1 MASRA
6 NPAVI
11 GGFVLG
17 AIALAV
23 VGLVV
28 VGGGRFFQHRQFW
41 EAYFDE
47 SIKGLAIGAPVTF
60 RGVKVGTVTDIRV
73 IVNRHVTPDKAST
86 DIMRTPVFF
95 EISADRIGDTSGSDV
110 RFEKDAAGVKR
121 LFDFGLRAQLEL
133 QSLVTGQLGINLDF
147 HPGAPMKLTGLSL
160 KYPEFPTIPSTMA
173 ALGRSLD
180 DLNLNEVAQD
190 IRQTV
195 KGIEK
200 LVNSPEVKQIF
211 VSANATLARV
221 DALAANADAK
231 IATLGPALEKATAA
245 LNETLESV
253 RVLAQN
259 VNHQTVPA
267 ASQALQDVGQLARR
281 IESETVPGANQLL
294 GDARQVARRL
304 DAETVPAVNQLVGQV
319 QHLAASFETTTE
331 AIRLAVEQIQ
341 QLATTADSAVQDRQ
355 PLLFQINT
363 ALQEVSGAARSFRAL
378 ADYLVRHPEALLFGK
393 SGK

>member
-1 MASRA
+1 M
-6 NPAVI
+6 I

-23 VGLVV
+23 AGLVV
-28 VGGGRFFQHRQFW
+28 VGGGKFFQHRQFW

-60 RGVKVGTVTDIRV
+60 RGVKVGSVTDIRV
-73 IVNRHVTPDKAST
+73 VVNKDVTPDKVTT
-86 DIMRTPVFF
+86 DVMRTPVFF
-95 EISADRIGDTSGSDV
+95 EISADRIADTAGTAL

-180 DLNLNEVAQD
+180 DLNINELAQD
-190 IRQTV
+190 IRRTV
-195 KGIEK
+195 RGIER

-211 VSANATLARV
+211 VSANTTLTRV
-221 DALAANADAK
+221 DKLAANADAK

-245 LNETLESV
+245 LNETLDTI
-253 RVLAQN
+253 RALAQN
-259 VNHQTVPA
+259 VNSQTVPA
-267 ASQALQDVGQLARR
+267 ATQTLQDVGQLARR
-281 IESETVPGANQLL
+281 IESETVPGANQFL
-294 GDARQVARRL
+294 GDARQVAKRL

-319 QHLAASFETTTE
+319 RQLAASFETTSD
-331 AIRLAVEQIQ
+331 AIRLAVEQIR
-341 QLATTADSAVQDRQ
+341 QLASTADAAVQDRQ
-355 PLLFQINT
+355 PLLYQINT

-378 ADYLVRHPEALLFGK
+378 ADYLDRHPEALLFGK
-393 SGK
+393 RGK

>member
-23 VGLVV
+23 AGLVV
-28 VGGGRFFQHRQFW
+28 VGGGKFFQHRQFW

-60 RGVKVGTVTDIRV
+60 RGVKVGSVTDIRV
-73 IVNRHVTPDKAST
+73 VVNRDVAPDKVTA
-86 DIMRTPVFF
+86 DVIRTPVFF
-95 EISADRIGDTSGSDV
+95 EISADRIGDIAGQEI
-110 RFEKDAAGVKR
+110 RFEEDNAGMKR
-121 LFDFGLRAQLEL
+121 LFAFGLRAQLEL

-147 HPGAPMKLTGLSL
+147 HPGAPMKFTGMSL

-195 KGIEK
+195 KGIER
-200 LVNSPEVKQIF
+200 LVNSPEVKQF
-211 VSANATLARV
+211 LVSANAALARV
-221 DALAANADAK
+221 DAVAANADAK
-231 IATLGPALEKATAA
+231 ITTLGPALEKSTAA
-245 LNETLESV
+245 LNETLETV

-259 VNHQTVPA
+259 VNGQTVPA
-267 ASQALQDVGQLARR
+267 VSQTLRDVGQLARR

-294 GDARQVARRL
+294 GDARQVAKRL
-304 DAETVPAVNQLVGQV
+304 DAETVPAVNQLVEQV
-319 QHLAASFETTTE
+319 RHSAASFEATSD
-331 AIRLAVEQIQ
+331 AVRLAVEQIR
-341 QLATTADSAVQDRQ
+341 QLASTADAAVQDRQ
-355 PLLFQINT
+355 PLLYQINT
-363 ALQEVSGAARSFRAL
+363 ALQEVSAAARSFRAL
-378 ADYLVRHPEALLFGK
+378 ADYLDRHPEALLFGK

>member
-23 VGLVV
+23 AGLVV
-28 VGGGRFFQHRQFW
+28 VGGGKFFQHRQFW

-47 SIKGLAIGAPVTF
+47 SIKGLAVGAPVTF
-60 RGVKVGTVTDIRV
+60 RGVKVGSVTDIRV
-73 IVNRHVTPDKAST
+73 VVNKDVTPDKVPT
-86 DIMRTPVFF
+86 DVMRTPVFF
-95 EISADRIGDTSGSDV
+95 EISADRIADTAGNAI

-121 LFDFGLRAQLEL
+121 LFDYGVRAQLEL

-173 ALGRSLD
+173 SLGRSLG
-180 DLNLNEVAQD
+180 DLNMNELAQD
-190 IRQTV
+190 IRRTV
-195 KGIEK
+195 RGIER
-200 LVNSPEVKQIF
+200 LVNSPEVKQIV

-221 DALAANADAK
+221 DALAATAGAK
-231 IATLGPALEKATAA
+231 ITTLGPALEKATVA
-245 LNETLESV
+245 LNETLETV

-259 VNHQTVPA
+259 VNSQTVPA
-267 ASQALQDVGQLARR
+267 ATQTLQEVGQLARR
-281 IESETVPGANQLL
+281 IESETVPGANQFL

-319 QHLAASFETTTE
+319 RQLAASFETTSD
-331 AIRLAVEQIQ
+331 AVRLAVEQVR
-341 QLATTADSAVQDRQ
+341 QLASTADAAVQDRQ
-355 PLLFQINT
+355 PLLYQINT
-363 ALQEVSGAARSFRAL
+363 ALREVSGAARSFRAL
-378 ADYLVRHPEALLFGK
+378 ADYLDRHPEALLFGK
-393 SGK
+393 SGR

>member
-17 AIALAV
+17 AIALAIA
-23 VGLVV
+23 GLVV
-28 VGGGRFFQHRQFW
+28 VGGGKFFQHRQFW
-41 EAYFDE
+41 EANFDE

-60 RGVKVGTVTDIRV
+60 RGVKVGSVTDIRV
-73 IVNRHVTPDKAST
+73 VVNRNVSPDKVTT
-86 DIMRTPVFF
+86 DVMRTPVFF
-95 EISADRIGDTSGSDV
+95 EISADRIADTAGNEV

-121 LFDFGLRAQLEL
+121 LIEFGLRAQLEL

-147 HPGAPMKLTGLSL
+147 HPGAPMKLTGVSL
-160 KYPEFPTIPSTMA
+160 KYPEFPTVPSTMA

-195 KGIEK
+195 KGIER
-200 LVNSPEVKQIF
+200 LVNSPEVKKIF

-221 DALAANADAK
+221 DTLAANADSK
-231 IATLGPALEKATAA
+231 IAKLGPALEKATAT
-245 LNETLESV
+245 LNETLDTI
-253 RVLAQN
+253 RVLTQN
-259 VNHQTVPA
+259 VNSQTVPA
-267 ASQALQDVGQLARR
+267 VSQTLQDVGQLARR
-281 IESETVPGANQLL
+281 IESETVPGANQFL
-294 GDARQVARRL
+294 GDASQVAKRL

-319 QHLAASFETTTE
+319 RQLAASFERTSDSV
-331 AIRLAVEQIQ
+331 RLAVEQIR
-341 QLATTADSAVQDRQ
+341 QLATTADAAVQDRQ
-355 PLLFQINT
+355 PLLYQINT

-378 ADYLVRHPEALLFGK
+378 ADYLDRHPEALLFGK
-393 SGK
+393 SGR

>member
-23 VGLVV
+23 AGLVV
-28 VGGGRFFQHRQFW
+28 VGGGKFFQHRQFW

-60 RGVKVGTVTDIRV
+60 RGVKVGSVTDIRV
-73 IVNRHVTPDKAST
+73 VVNKDVAPEKVSSGVL
-86 DIMRTPVFF
+86 RTPVFF
-95 EISADRIGDTSGSDV
+95 EISADRIADTAGQEI
-110 RFEKDAAGVKR
+110 RFDKEAEGIKR

-147 HPGAPMKLTGLSL
+147 HPGAPMTLTGLSL

-180 DLNLNEVAQD
+180 DLNMNELAQD
-190 IRQTV
+190 IRRTV
-195 KGIEK
+195 RGIER
-200 LVNSPEVKQIF
+200 LVNSPEVKEVF
-211 VSANATLARV
+211 VSANTTLTRV
-221 DALAANADAK
+221 DTLAANADAK

-245 LNETLESV
+245 LNETLDTI
-253 RVLAQN
+253 RALAQN
-259 VNHQTVPA
+259 VNSQTVPA
-267 ASQALQDVGQLARR
+267 ATQTLQDVGQLARR
-281 IESETVPGANQLL
+281 IESETVPGANQFL
-294 GDARQVARRL
+294 GDARQVAKRL

-319 QHLAASFETTTE
+319 RQLAASFETTSD
-331 AIRLAVEQIQ
+331 AIRLAVEQIR
-341 QLATTADSAVQDRQ
+341 QLASTADAAVQDRQ
-355 PLLFQINT
+355 PLLYQINT

-378 ADYLVRHPEALLFGK
+378 ADYLDRHPEALLFGK
-393 SGK
+393 RRK

>member
-23 VGLVV
+23 AGLVV

-60 RGVKVGTVTDIRV
+60 RGVKVGSVTDIRV
-73 IVNRHVTPDKAST
+73 IVNRDVTPDTVTSGVL
-86 DIMRTPVFF
+86 RTPVFF
-95 EISADRIGDTSGSDV
+95 EISADRIADTAGKEV
-110 RFEKDAAGVKR
+110 RFEKEAAGIKH

-147 HPGAPMKLTGLSL
+147 HRGAPMKLTGLSL

-195 KGIEK
+195 KGIEQ
-200 LVNSPEVKQIF
+200 LVNSPEVKQIL
-211 VSANATLARV
+211 VSAKTALARV

-231 IATLGPALEKATAA
+231 IATLGPALEKTTVA
-245 LNETLESV
+245 LNETLATI
-253 RVLAQN
+253 RVLVQN
-259 VNHQTVPA
+259 VNSQTVPA

-281 IESETVPGANQLL
+281 IESETVPGANQFL
-294 GDARQVARRL
+294 GDARQVAKRL

-319 QHLAASFETTTE
+319 RQLAESFETTSD
-331 AIRLAVEQIQ
+331 AIRLAVEQIR

-355 PLLFQINT
+355 PLLYQVNT

-378 ADYLVRHPEALLFGK
+378 ADYLHRHPEALVFGK

>member
-23 VGLVV
+23 AGLVV
-28 VGGGRFFQHRQFW
+28 VGGGKFFQHRQFW

-60 RGVKVGTVTDIRV
+60 RGVKVGSVTDIRV
-73 IVNRHVTPDKAST
+73 VVNKDVTPDKVTT
-86 DIMRTPVFF
+86 DVMRTPVFF
-95 EISADRIGDTSGSDV
+95 EISADRIADTAGTAL

-180 DLNLNEVAQD
+180 DLNINELAQD
-190 IRQTV
+190 IRRTV
-195 KGIEK
+195 RGIER
-200 LVNSPEVKQIF
+200 LVNSPEVTQIF
-211 VSANATLARV
+211 VSANTTLTRV
-221 DALAANADAK
+221 DKLAANADAK

-245 LNETLESV
+245 LNETLDTI
-253 RVLAQN
+253 RALAQN
-259 VNHQTVPA
+259 VNSQTVPA
-267 ASQALQDVGQLARR
+267 ATQTLQDVGQLARR
-281 IESETVPGANQLL
+281 IESETVPGANQFL
-294 GDARQVARRL
+294 GDARQVAKRL

-319 QHLAASFETTTE
+319 RQLAASFETTSD
-331 AIRLAVEQIQ
+331 AIRLAVEQIR
-341 QLATTADSAVQDRQ
+341 QLASTADAAVQDRQ
-355 PLLFQINT
+355 PLLYQINT

-378 ADYLVRHPEALLFGK
+378 ADYLDRHPEALLFGK
-393 SGK
+393 RGK

>member
-23 VGLVV
+23 AGLVI
-28 VGGGRFFQHRQFW
+28 VGGGKFFQHKQSW

-60 RGVKVGTVTDIRV
+60 RGVKVGSVTDIRV
-73 IVNRHVTPDKAST
+73 VVNKDVTPAKVST
-86 DIMRTPVFF
+86 DVMRTPVFF
-95 EISADRIGDTSGSDV
+95 EISANRIADTAGNEI
-110 RFEKDAAGVKR
+110 RLEKDAAGIKR

-147 HPGAPMKLTGLSL
+147 HPDAPMKLTGMSL

-195 KGIEK
+195 KGIEQ
-200 LVNSPEVKQIF
+200 LVNSPEVKQIL
-211 VSANATLARV
+211 VSAKTALARV
-221 DALAANADAK
+221 DALAQNADAR
-231 IATLGPALEKATAA
+231 IATLGPALEKTTVA
-245 LNETLESV
+245 LNETLSTI

-259 VNHQTVPA
+259 VDGQTVPA
-267 ASQALQDVGQLARR
+267 ASQALRDVGQLARR

-294 GDARQVARRL
+294 GDARQVTKRL

-319 QHLAASFETTTE
+319 QHLAASFETTSE

-355 PLLFQINT
+355 PLLYQINT
-363 ALQEVSGAARSFRAL
+363 ALQEVSAAARSFRVL
-378 ADYLVRHPEALLFGK
+378 ADYLDRHPEALLFGK